1 MKTLTG
7 DFMIGF
13 YTLSFLLVAAF
24 LLDGELT
31 TRILLS
37 AFLKMEVWIMNLRLK
52 WAAWRMYRTLV
63 KICKENG
70 FPEPGPFRFVD
81 IWDRDPLD

>member
-1 MKTLTG
+1 
-7 DFMIGF
+7 MIGF
-13 YTLSFLLVAAF
+13 YTLSILLVAAF
-24 LLDGELT
+24 IIDGDLT

-63 KICKENG
+63 KMCKENG
-70 FPEPGPFRFVD
+70 FPEPGPFRYTD
-81 IWDRDPLD
+81 IWDREV

>member
-1 MKTLTG
+1 
-7 DFMIGF
+7 MIGF
-13 YTLSFLLVAAF
+13 YTLSILLVAAF
-24 LLDGELT
+24 VIDGDLT
-31 TRILLS
+31 TRVLMA

-63 KICKENG
+63 KMCKENG

-81 IWDRDPLD
+81 IWDRDS

>member
-1 MKTLTG
+1 
-7 DFMIGF
+7 MIGF
-13 YTLSFLLVAAF
+13 YTLSILLVAAF
-24 LLDGELT
+24 LLDGDLT

-52 WAAWRMYRTLV
+52 WAAWRVYRTLV
-63 KICKENG
+63 KTCKENG